1 MNYYSINIILTW
13 VTLIILSVLVREN
26 DRIARRDAAS
36 YYLTYGVIALA
47 ALAEWLGL
55 RFNGDPSIPVWA
67 LQAVK
72 CADYILTPLA
82 GGALIAQLHRR
93 SIFRV
98 LIQSILAV
106 NTAFQLAAVFSGWM
120 ITVDER
126 HFYSHGPLY
135 EIYIALY
142 LLLIV
147 LVVLEFVTYGR
158 SFRRQNKVSLYST
171 LLLIVAGIM
180 VQELTGGT
188 FRTAYLT
195 LAIGMALMFIH
206 NTEFMQL
213 TADESLREQRF
224 QMMMS
229 QIQPHFLYNSLGA
242 IQELCDSDPKAA
254 GNAVA
259 MFSRYLRG
267 NMESINQSGMI
278 PFEKELEHT
287 RLYLA
292 LEKMR
297 FETALQVS
305 YDIACTDFSL
315 PALTLQPI
323 AENAVRHGARGKKQ
337 KVGTVAVSSREYA
350 DRIEISVAD
359 NGPGFD
365 PDAPQTDD
373 CRTHIG
379 IQNVRDRLQ
388 HACSGALR
396 IESDPATGTVVTI
409 VIPKKQLKHEKKHAD
424 IRRRR

>member
-98 LIQSILAV
+98 LIQGILAV
-106 NTAFQLAAVFSGWM
+106 NTAFQLAAVFTGWM

-297 FETALQVS
+297 FEAALQVS

-409 VIPKKQLKHEKKHAD
+409 VIPKKTAQTGEETC
-424 IRRRR
+424 

>member
-98 LIQSILAV
+98 LIQGILAV

-135 EIYIALY
+135 EIYVALY

-297 FETALQVS
+297 FEAALQVS

-409 VIPKKQLKHEKKHAD
+409 VIPKKTAQTGEETC
-424 IRRRR
+424 

>member
-98 LIQSILAV
+98 LIQGILAV
-106 NTAFQLAAVFSGWM
+106 NTAFQLAAVFAGWM
-120 ITVDER
+120 ITVDEQ

-135 EIYIALY
+135 EIYVALY

-297 FETALQVS
+297 FEAALQVS

-409 VIPKKQLKHEKKHAD
+409 VIPKKTAQTGEETC
-424 IRRRR
+424 

>member
-106 NTAFQLAAVFSGWM
+106 NTAFQLAAVFTGWM
-120 ITVDER
+120 ITVHER

-297 FETALQVS
+297 FEAALQVS

-409 VIPKKQLKHEKKHAD
+409 VIPKKTAQTGEETC
-424 IRRRR
+424 

>member
-106 NTAFQLAAVFSGWM
+106 NTAFQLAAVFAGWM
-120 ITVDER
+120 ITVDEQ

-135 EIYIALY
+135 EIYVALY

-297 FETALQVS
+297 FEAALQVS

-409 VIPKKQLKHEKKHAD
+409 VIPKKTAQTGEETC
-424 IRRRR
+424 

>member
-147 LVVLEFVTYGR
+147 LVVLEYVTYGR
-158 SFRRQNKVSLYST
+158 SFRRQNRCLKNPS
-171 LLLIVAGIM
+171 
-180 VQELTGGT
+180 
-188 FRTAYLT
+188 
-195 LAIGMALMFIH
+195 
-206 NTEFMQL
+206 
-213 TADESLREQRF
+213 
-224 QMMMS
+224 
-229 QIQPHFLYNSLGA
+229 P
-242 IQELCDSDPKAA
+242 SDRRRPCA
-254 GNAVA
+254 
-259 MFSRYLRG
+259 
-267 NMESINQSGMI
+267 
-278 PFEKELEHT
+278 
-287 RLYLA
+287 
-292 LEKMR
+292 
-297 FETALQVS
+297 
-305 YDIACTDFSL
+305 
-315 PALTLQPI
+315 
-323 AENAVRHGARGKKQ
+323 
-337 KVGTVAVSSREYA
+337 
-350 DRIEISVAD
+350 EISASRSRSRS
-359 NGPGFD
+359 NS
-365 PDAPQTDD
+365 
-373 CRTHIG
+373 R
-379 IQNVRDRLQ
+379 
-388 HACSGALR
+388 
-396 IESDPATGTVVTI
+396 
-409 VIPKKQLKHEKKHAD
+409 
-424 IRRRR
+424 

>member
-106 NTAFQLAAVFSGWM
+106 NTAFQLAAVFAGWM
-120 ITVDER
+120 ITVDEQ

-135 EIYIALY
+135 EIYVALY

-297 FETALQVS
+297 FEAALQVS

-409 VIPKKQLKHEKKHAD
+409 VIPKKQLKQEKKHAD

>member
-297 FETALQVS
+297 FEAALQVS

-409 VIPKKQLKHEKKHAD
+409 VIPKKQLKQEKKHAD

>member
-1 MNYYSINIILTW
+1 M
-13 VTLIILSVLVREN
+13 
-26 DRIARRDAAS
+26 
-36 YYLTYGVIALA
+36 
-47 ALAEWLGL
+47 
-55 RFNGDPSIPVWA
+55 
-67 LQAVK
+67 
-72 CADYILTPLA
+72 
-82 GGALIAQLHRR
+82 IAQLHRR

-106 NTAFQLAAVFSGWM
+106 NTAFQLAAVFAGWM
-120 ITVDER
+120 ITVDEQ

-135 EIYIALY
+135 EIYVALY

-195 LAIGMALMFIH
+195 LAISMALMFIH

-297 FETALQVS
+297 FEAALQVS

-409 VIPKKQLKHEKKHAD
+409 VIPKKTAQTGEETC
-424 IRRRR
+424 

>member
-147 LVVLEFVTYGR
+147 LVVLLFTFQSAGMPVLLILVIQGAIWMNFGYPAIVHEDVFFMTQLVVSSIQMGANIDYAIVIGSRYTSNIRTMPRKEAIIEAMNFAFPTILTSGTILAASGVLISLITTECTINGIGEAIGRGTLISIVLVMFVLP
-158 SFRRQNKVSLYST
+158 QI
-171 LLLIVAGIM
+171 LLLGDRIIAK
-180 VQELTGGT
+180 TS
-188 FRTAYLT
+188 F
-195 LAIGMALMFIH
+195 AL
-206 NTEFMQL
+206 
-213 TADESLREQRF
+213 
-224 QMMMS
+224 
-229 QIQPHFLYNSLGA
+229 
-242 IQELCDSDPKAA
+242 PKV
-254 GNAVA
+254 N
-259 MFSRYLRG
+259 
-267 NMESINQSGMI
+267 
-278 PFEKELEHT
+278 
-287 RLYLA
+287 
-292 LEKMR
+292 
-297 FETALQVS
+297 
-305 YDIACTDFSL
+305 
-315 PALTLQPI
+315 
-323 AENAVRHGARGKKQ
+323 
-337 KVGTVAVSSREYA
+337 REY
-350 DRIEISVAD
+350 
-359 NGPGFD
+359 
-365 PDAPQTDD
+365 
-373 CRTHIG
+373 
-379 IQNVRDRLQ
+379 
-388 HACSGALR
+388 SG
-396 IESDPATGTVVTI
+396 SGTVVVDGLVVGTI
-409 VIPKKQLKHEKKHAD
+409 RGNVNGIFRGTVDGEAD
-424 IRRRR
+424 LHLLSGKIDAEEPTGGDPTVRKRRAAPRRGRKYSGGNRR

>member
-106 NTAFQLAAVFSGWM
+106 NTAFQLAAVFAGWM
-120 ITVDER
+120 ITVDEQ

-297 FETALQVS
+297 FEAALQVS

-409 VIPKKQLKHEKKHAD
+409 VIPKKQLKQEKKHAD

>member
-106 NTAFQLAAVFSGWM
+106 NTAFQLAAVFTGWM
-120 ITVDER
+120 ITVDKR

-297 FETALQVS
+297 FEAALQVS

-409 VIPKKQLKHEKKHAD
+409 VIPKKTAQTGEETC
-424 IRRRR
+424 